1 MSQKMA
7 GIKKIKTAQKTK
19 LRSKPKVDGQEYL
32 ELYLMIKE
40 RDRLNRYNEVISETK
55 QTTGEEIE
63 ELEQE
68 FRKMQN
74 KAGIINPDALYDPKL
89 KTSDSQSQKLKKR
102 KPSKPMKTMTIN
114 Y

>member
-19 LRSKPKVDGQEYL
+19 LRSKPQVDGQEYL
-32 ELYLMIKE
+32 ELYLMTKE
-40 RDRLNRYNEVISETK
+40 RDRLSRYHEVISETK
-55 QTTGEEIE
+55 ETTVEEIE

-68 FRKMQN
+68 FRKLQG
-74 KAGIINPDALYDPKL
+74 KAGIISPGGLDDTKV
-89 KTSDSQSQKLKKR
+89 TTFDSQKPKKR
-102 KPSKPMKTMTIN
+102 KPSRPMKTMTID